1 MAQHFKP
8 TFLMACA
15 AMICSTAF
23 SQSFKSYYNSADGEM
38 YTDLKT
44 ALYEIVSNHKV
55 YTYSALWKCYETTDA
70 CLDNP
75 NQVFDMY
82 SDEVFYFPG
91 NGNAPSGM
99 NKEHVAPQS
108 WWGSG
113 AKYPIYSDLFNVY
126 PSEARANSAKSN
138 LPLGVVTGSIT
149 FSNSRCR
156 VGTATLSGG
165 AGKVFEP
172 CDEFKGDFARIYMY
186 DAVCY
191 QNVPWQ
197 SNYGWAFKAGGSN
210 YPTFNEWIIPIM
222 LEWNRMDPPSEWEVI
237 RNERVYQMQNN
248 RNPFIDYP
256 QLAEYIWGDSINFA
270 WNLATAVPNV
280 ISAKTDTATVDPT
293 PPDTIPVDTI
303 PVDTTGIDIPDIAA
317 DTLIFNETFESAA
330 SGNNTST
337 GGASATWKVNE
348 QFTVATACYE
358 AGGALK
364 LGTSSKSGN
373 LTTVAIPAKAGSK
386 LRVEVDIKGWTK
398 VEGELLLSIT
408 GVAEPQSLS
417 YEATMTSN
425 FETVS
430 ATFENIPQEN
440 PQLTLVTSAKRC
452 FIDAIRIYNLKKAA
466 APDEEIDEERKH
478 LLEICDMDGDGKITT
493 ADIAILI
500 QIYLQRQP

>member
-1 MAQHFKP
+1 M
-8 TFLMACA
+8 
-15 AMICSTAF
+15 S
-23 SQSFKSYYNSADGEM
+23 KS
-38 YTDLKT
+38 
-44 ALYEIVSNHKV
+44 
-55 YTYSALWKCYETTDA
+55 
-70 CLDNP
+70 
-75 NQVFDMY
+75 
-82 SDEVFYFPG
+82 
-91 NGNAPSGM
+91 
-99 NKEHVAPQS
+99 
-108 WWGSG
+108 
-113 AKYPIYSDLFNVY
+113 
-126 PSEARANSAKSN
+126 
-138 LPLGVVTGSIT
+138 
-149 FSNSRCR
+149 
-156 VGTATLSGG
+156 
-165 AGKVFEP
+165 
-172 CDEFKGDFARIYMY
+172 
-186 DAVCY
+186 
-191 QNVPWQ
+191 
-197 SNYGWAFKAGGSN
+197 
-210 YPTFNEWIIPIM
+210 
-222 LEWNRMDPPSEWEVI
+222 
-237 RNERVYQMQNN
+237 
-248 RNPFIDYP
+248 
-256 QLAEYIWGDSINFA
+256 
-270 WNLATAVPNV
+270 
-280 ISAKTDTATVDPT
+280 
-293 PPDTIPVDTI
+293 
-303 PVDTTGIDIPDIAA
+303 
-317 DTLIFNETFESAA
+317 

-337 GGASATWKVNE
+337 GGASVTWKVNE